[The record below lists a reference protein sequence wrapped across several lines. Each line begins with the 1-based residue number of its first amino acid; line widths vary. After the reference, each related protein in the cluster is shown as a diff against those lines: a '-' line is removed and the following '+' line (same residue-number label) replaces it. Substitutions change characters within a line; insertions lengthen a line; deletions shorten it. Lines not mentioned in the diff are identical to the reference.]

1 MNNIEINK
9 IIILIKEQIL
19 FLDKVNKKLDAKQL
33 NNQFLKKWIFKI
45 FQNNLLY
52 LVKIKKKM
60 MLLMSILKLI
70 FEFIFS

>member
-52 LVKIKKKM
+52 LEKIKKKM

>member
-52 LVKIKKKM
+52 LEKIKKKM

-70 FEFIFS
+70 FEFILS